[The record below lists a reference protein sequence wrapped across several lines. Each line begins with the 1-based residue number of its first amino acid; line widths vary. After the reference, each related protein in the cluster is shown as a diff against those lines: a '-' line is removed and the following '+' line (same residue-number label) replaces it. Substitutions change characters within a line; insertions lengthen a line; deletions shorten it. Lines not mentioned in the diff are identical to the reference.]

1 MNSNVGVW
9 ISFRHSAFC
18 SIRFPPPKPVSPLY
32 RSSACYDRLFMY
44 ELVLFKNIHDDR
56 VKEIDRYIELG
67 GYAAAKRV
75 VNELTPADV
84 IEMTKSTGLR
94 GRGGAGFPTGLK
106 WSFVPKNTGK
116 PTYLC
121 CNADESE
128 PGTCKDRVIMERD
141 PHQLIEG
148 MIIAS
153 FAVDCHLAFI
163 YIRGEFWYGFQ
174 VLERALEE
182 AKAKGFL
189 GKNIFGSNFDFEIIL
204 HSGAGAY
211 ICGEE
216 TGLIE
221 SLEGKRGH
229 PRQKPPFPAVQGLY
243 ACPTVVNNVET
254 LANLPHIFNR
264 GVDWYKSIG
273 SNAKNTGPKLYCVSG
288 HVNKPAVVER
298 ELGIPLPELIYDVCG
313 GIPNGHKLK
322 GVIPGGS
329 SVPILKADEIDVR
342 MDFDSLAAK
351 GTLLGSAGCMV
362 IDETACIVKLAWRT
376 ARFYAEETCGQC
388 TQCREGTWWMEQV
401 LHRIEHGKGRM
412 SDLNMILDMCSNMK
426 GVTICVLSD
435 ACAMPVEAMINK
447 FREEFEYHIT
457 ERRCMVDAGAVVHA

>member
-1 MNSNVGVW
+1 MS
-9 ISFRHSAFC
+9 
-18 SIRFPPPKPVSPLY
+18 
-32 RSSACYDRLFMY
+32 Y
-44 ELVLFKNIHDDR
+44 ELVLFKNIHDTT
-56 VKEIDRYIELG
+56 VVEIDRYVELG
-67 GYAAAKRV
+67 GYKTARKV
-75 VNELTPADV
+75 LN
-84 IEMTKSTGLR
+84 EMTAAQVIDVTKASGLR

-106 WSFVPKNTGK
+106 WSFVPKDTGK
-116 PTYLC
+116 PVYLC

-128 PGTCKDRVIMERD
+128 PGTCKDRVIIERD

-163 YIRGEFWYGFQ
+163 YIRGEFTYGYR
-174 VLERALEE
+174 VLEKALNQ
-182 AKAKGFL
+182 ARAKGFL
-189 GKNIFGSNFDFEIIL
+189 GQKILGSNYDFDIVL

-229 PRQKPPFPAVQGLY
+229 PRQKPPFPAVSGLY
-243 ACPTVVNNVET
+243 GCPTVVNNVET
-254 LANLPHIFNR
+254 LANLPHLFNR
-264 GVDWYKSIG
+264 GVDWFKSIG
-273 SNAKNTGPKLYCVSG
+273 SNEKNTGPKLYCVSG
-288 HVNKPAVVER
+288 NVNKPAVVER
-298 ELGIPLPELIYDVCG
+298 ELGIPLPELINDICG
-313 GIPNGHKLK
+313 GIPNGRKLK

-329 SVPILKADEIDVR
+329 SVPILRPEETDVR
-342 MDFDSLAAK
+342 MDFESLAAK
-351 GTLLGSAGCMV
+351 GTLLGSCGVIV
-362 IDETACIVKLAWRT
+362 IDDSACIVRLALRT

-401 LHRIEHGKGRM
+401 LHRIEHGNGKM
-412 SDLNMILDMCSNMK
+412 SDLKMILDMCSNMK

-447 FREEFEYHIT
+447 YREEFEHHIT
-457 ERRCMVDAGAVVHA
+457 HKKCMVN

>member
-1 MNSNVGVW
+1 MSN
-9 ISFRHSAFC
+9 
-18 SIRFPPPKPVSPLY
+18 
-32 RSSACYDRLFMY
+32 Y
-44 ELVLFKNIHDDR
+44 ELVLLKNVHDPR
-56 VKEIDRYIELG
+56 TKEIDHYIELG
-67 GYAAAKRV
+67 GYAAARKV
-75 VNELTPADV
+75 LKESTPADV
-84 IEMTKSTGLR
+84 IETTKATGLR

-148 MIIAS
+148 MIIAAY
-153 FAVDCHLAFI
+153 AVDCHLAFI
-163 YIRGEFWYGFQ
+163 YIRGEFTLGYR
-174 VLERALEE
+174 VLDQALQE
-182 AKAKGFL
+182 ARAKGFL
-189 GKNIFGSNFDFEIIL
+189 GTKIFGSAFDFEIVL

-216 TGLIE
+216 TGLLE

-229 PRQKPPFPAVQGLY
+229 PRQKPPFPAVSGLY

-264 GVDWYKSIG
+264 GVDWFKSMG
-273 SNAKNTGPKLYCVSG
+273 SDEKNAGPKLYCVSG
-288 HVNKPAVVER
+288 HVNKPSVVER
-298 ELGIPLPELIYDVCG
+298 EVGIPLPELIEVCG
-313 GIPNGHKLK
+313 GVRTGRKLK

-329 SVPILKADEIDVR
+329 SAPILTADEIDVR
-342 MDFDSLAAK
+342 MDFDSLAKK
-351 GTLLGSAGCMV
+351 GTMLGSAGCMV
-362 IDETACIVKLAWRT
+362 VDDSTCIVKLAWRT

-388 TQCREGTWWMEQV
+388 TQCREGTWWMDQV
-401 LHRIEHGKGRM
+401 LHRIEHGHGKM
-412 SDLNMILDMCSNMK
+412 QDLNMILDMCTNMK

-447 FREEFEYHIT
+447 YREEFEYHIT
-457 ERRCMVDAGAVVHA
+457 EKRCLVS

>member
-1 MNSNVGVW
+1 MS
-9 ISFRHSAFC
+9 
-18 SIRFPPPKPVSPLY
+18 
-32 RSSACYDRLFMY
+32 Y
-44 ELVLFKNIHDDR
+44 ELVLFKNIHDPR

-67 GYAAAKRV
+67 GYKAAEKV
-75 VNELTPADV
+75 VKEFTPAAV
-84 IEMTKSTGLR
+84 IETTKATGLR
-94 GRGGAGFPTGLK
+94 GRGGAGFPTGMK
-106 WSFVPKNTGK
+106 WSFVPKDTGK
-116 PTYLC
+116 PVYLC

-163 YIRGEFWYGFQ
+163 YIRGEFLHGYR
-174 VLERALEE
+174 VLETALEE
-182 AKAKGFL
+182 ARARGFL
-189 GKNIFGSNFDFEIIL
+189 GSRIFGSNFDFDIVL

-243 ACPTVVNNVET
+243 SCPTVVNNVET

-264 GVDWYKSIG
+264 GADWFKSIG
-273 SNAKNTGPKLYCVSG
+273 SNPKNTGPKLYCVSG

-313 GIPNGHKLK
+313 GIPGGRKLK
-322 GVIPGGS
+322 VVIPGGS
-329 SVPILKADEIDVR
+329 SVPILTADEIDVR

-362 IDETACIVKLAWRT
+362 LDESVCMVRFAMRT

-388 TQCREGTWWMEQV
+388 SQCREGTWWMEQV
-401 LHRIEHGKGRM
+401 LHRIEHGHGKM
-412 SDLNMILDMCSNMK
+412 SDLDTILDMCSNMK

-447 FREEFEYHIT
+447 YRAEFEYHIT
-457 ERRCMVDAGAVVHA
+457 NKKCMVGAHAHA

>member
-1 MNSNVGVW
+1 MP
-9 ISFRHSAFC
+9 A
-18 SIRFPPPKPVSPLY
+18 
-32 RSSACYDRLFMY
+32 Y
-44 ELVLFKNIHDDR
+44 ELVLFKNIHDPK
-56 VKEIDRYIELG
+56 VKEIDRYVELG
-67 GYAAAKRV
+67 GYAAARKV
-75 VNELTPADV
+75 VTGMTPAEV
-84 IEMTKSTGLR
+84 IDMTKASGLR
-94 GRGGAGFPTGLK
+94 GRGGAGFPTGMK
-106 WSFVPKNTGK
+106 WSFVPKTTGK
-116 PTYLC
+116 PIYLC

-128 PGTCKDRVIMERD
+128 PGTCKDRVIIERD

-148 MIIAS
+148 MIIAAY
-153 FAVDCHLAFI
+153 AVDCHLAFI
-163 YIRGEFWYGFQ
+163 YIRGEFVYGYQ
-174 VLERALEE
+174 VLERALAE
-182 AKAKGFL
+182 ARAKGFL
-189 GKNIFGSNFDFEIIL
+189 GTRIFGSGYDLDIVL

-216 TGLIE
+216 TGLLE

-254 LANLPHIFNR
+254 LANLPHLFNR
-264 GVDWYKSIG
+264 GVDWYKSLG
-273 SNAKNTGPKLYCVSG
+273 SNEKNTGPKLYCVSG

-298 ELGIPLPELIYDVCG
+298 ELGIPLPELINDICG
-313 GIPNGHKLK
+313 GVRDGHSLK

-329 SVPILKADEIDVR
+329 SVPILRPEEIDVR

-362 IDETACIVKLAWRT
+362 LDDTVCMVRLAWRT

-388 TQCREGTWWMEQV
+388 TQCREGTWWMEHV
-401 LHRIEHGKGRM
+401 LHRIEHGQGRM
-412 SDLNMILDMCSNMK
+412 QDLNMILDMCSNMK

-447 FREEFEYHIT
+447 YRAEFEYHIT
-457 ERRCMVDAGAVVHA
+457 EKRCMVGAHVHA

>member
-1 MNSNVGVW
+1 
-9 ISFRHSAFC
+9 
-18 SIRFPPPKPVSPLY
+18 
-32 RSSACYDRLFMY
+32 MY
-44 ELVLFKNIHDDR
+44 ELILFRNIHDPR
-56 VKEIDRYIELG
+56 AIEMDRYIELG
-67 GYAAAKRV
+67 GYTAARKV
-75 VNELTPADV
+75 LTEHTPAEVVD
-84 IEMTKSTGLR
+84 ITKATGLR
-94 GRGGAGFPTGLK
+94 GRGGAGFPTGMK
-106 WSFVPKNTGK
+106 WSFVPKGTGK
-116 PTYLC
+116 PVYLC

-148 MIIAS
+148 MIIAAY
-153 FAVDCHLAFI
+153 AVDCHLAFL
-163 YIRGEFWYGFQ
+163 YVRGEFAYAYR
-174 VLERALEE
+174 VLNQALEE
-182 AKAKGFL
+182 ARSKGFL
-189 GKNIFGSNFDFEIIL
+189 GKKIFGSGYDLEIIL

-229 PRQKPPFPAVQGLY
+229 PRQKPPFPAVEGLY
-243 ACPTVVNNVET
+243 GCPTVVNNVET

-264 GVDWYKSIG
+264 GADWFKSIG
-273 SNAKNTGPKLYCVSG
+273 SNPKNTGPKLYCVSG
-288 HVNKPAVVER
+288 HVNRPAVVER

-313 GIPNGHKLK
+313 GIRNDHKLK

-329 SVPILKADEIDVR
+329 SVPILKPDEIDVR

-362 IDETACIVKLAWRT
+362 LDETVCMVRMALRT
-376 ARFYAEETCGQC
+376 ARFYADETCGQC

-401 LHRIEHGKGRM
+401 LHRIEHGKGKM
-412 SDLNMILDMCSNMK
+412 SDLKMILDMCSNMK

-447 FREEFEYHIT
+447 YREEFEYHIT
-457 ERRCMVDAGAVVHA
+457 EKRCMVGSPVHTHA

>member
-1 MNSNVGVW
+1 MRFARNYLYNS
-9 ISFRHSAFC
+9 SLMS
-18 SIRFPPPKPVSPLY
+18 
-32 RSSACYDRLFMY
+32 Y
-44 ELVLFKNIHDDR
+44 ELVLFKNINDQR
-56 VKEIDRYIELG
+56 IKEIDRYVELG
-67 GYAAAKRV
+67 GYKAAQKV
-75 VNELTPADV
+75 VKELSPKDV
-84 IEMTKSTGLR
+84 IETTKATGLR
-94 GRGGAGFPTGLK
+94 GRGGAGFPTGMK
-106 WSFVPKNTGK
+106 WSFVPKDTGK
-116 PTYLC
+116 PIYLC

-148 MIIAS
+148 IIIAS

-163 YIRGEFWYGFQ
+163 YIRGEFWYGYQ
-174 VLERALEE
+174 VLERALDE
-182 AKAKGFL
+182 AHAKGFL
-189 GKNIFGSNFDFEIIL
+189 GKKIFGSNFDFDIVL

-243 ACPTVVNNVET
+243 GCPTVVNNVET

-273 SNAKNTGPKLYCVSG
+273 SNAKNTGPKLYCVSN

-298 ELGIPLPELIYDVCG
+298 ELGIPLPELLYDVCG
-313 GIPNGHKLK
+313 GVRNGNKLK

-329 SVPILKADEIDVR
+329 SVPILTDSEIDVR

-362 IDETACIVKLAWRT
+362 VDDSACMVKLAWRT

-401 LHRIEHGKGRM
+401 LHRIEHGQGRM
-412 SDLNMILDMCSNMK
+412 EDLRMILDMCSNMK

-447 FREEFEYHIT
+447 YREEFEYHIT
-457 ERRCMVDAGAVVHA
+457 EKRCMVPAHAHA

>member
-1 MNSNVGVW
+1 
-9 ISFRHSAFC
+9 
-18 SIRFPPPKPVSPLY
+18 
-32 RSSACYDRLFMY
+32 MY
-44 ELVLFKNIHDDR
+44 ELVLFQNVADPLAKDIN
-56 VKEIDRYIELG
+56 RYVALG
-67 GYAAAKRV
+67 GYKAAEKV
-75 VNELTPADV
+75 VKEMTPADV
-84 IEMTKSTGLR
+84 IELTKATGLR

-106 WSFVPKNTGK
+106 WSFVPKGTGN

-148 MIIAS
+148 IIIAS
-153 FAVDCHLAFI
+153 FAVDCHQAFI
-163 YIRGEFWYGFQ
+163 YIRGEFWQAYQ
-174 VLERALEE
+174 VLEKALAEARA
-182 AKAKGFL
+182 KHVL
-189 GKNIFGSNFDFEIIL
+189 GKNIFGSNFDLDIVL

-243 ACPTVVNNVET
+243 DCPTVVNNVET

-264 GVDWYKSIG
+264 GADWFKSLG
-273 SNAKNTGPKLYCVSG
+273 SNPKNAGPKLYCVSG
-288 HVNKPAVVER
+288 HLNKPAVVER

-313 GIPNGHKLK
+313 GIPGGRKLK

-329 SVPILKADEIDVR
+329 SVPILTADEIDVR

-351 GTLLGSAGCMV
+351 GTMLGSAGCMV
-362 IDETACIVKLAWRT
+362 LDETVCMVRFAMRT

-388 TQCREGTWWMEQV
+388 SQCREGTWWMEQV
-401 LHRIEHGKGRM
+401 LHRIEHGHGRM
-412 SDLNMILDMCSNMK
+412 SDLDMILDMCSNMK

-435 ACAMPVEAMINK
+435 ACAMPIEAMVNK
-447 FREEFEYHIT
+447 YREEFEYHISHKK
-457 ERRCMVDAGAVVHA
+457 CLVGAHAHV

>member
-1 MNSNVGVW
+1 
-9 ISFRHSAFC
+9 
-18 SIRFPPPKPVSPLY
+18 
-32 RSSACYDRLFMY
+32 MY
-44 ELVLFKNIHDDR
+44 ELVLFKNIHDPMIVD
-56 VKEIDRYIELG
+56 IGRYEELG
-67 GYAAAKRV
+67 GYKAARKVLRQH
-75 VNELTPADV
+75 TPAEV
-84 IEMTKSTGLR
+84 IDITKATGLR
-94 GRGGAGFPTGLK
+94 GRGGAGFPTGMK
-106 WSFVPKNTGK
+106 WSFVPKETGK
-116 PTYLC
+116 PVYLC

-153 FAVDCHLAFI
+153 YAIDCHLAFL
-163 YIRGEFWYGFQ
+163 YIRGEFAYAYRM
-174 VLERALEE
+174 LEKAIAE
-182 AKAKGFL
+182 ARQRGYL
-189 GKNIFGSNFDFEIIL
+189 GSKIFGSDYDLDIVL

-243 ACPTVVNNVET
+243 GCPTVVNNVET

-264 GVDWYKSIG
+264 GADWFKSIG
-273 SNAKNTGPKLYCVSG
+273 SNPKNSGPKLYCVSG

-313 GIPNGHKLK
+313 GVRNGNKLK

-329 SVPILKADEIDVR
+329 SVPILRADEIDVR

-362 IDETACIVKLAWRT
+362 LDESACIVRMALRT

-388 TQCREGTWWMEQV
+388 SQCREGTWWMEQV
-401 LHRIEHGKGRM
+401 LHRIEHSQGKM
-412 SDLNMILDMCSNMK
+412 SDLEMILDMCTNMK

-447 FREEFEYHIT
+447 YREEFEYHIT
-457 ERRCMVDAGAVVHA
+457 EKRCMVAPRTTAQV

>member
-1 MNSNVGVW
+1 MS
-9 ISFRHSAFC
+9 
-18 SIRFPPPKPVSPLY
+18 
-32 RSSACYDRLFMY
+32 Y
-44 ELVLFKNIHDDR
+44 ELVLFKNIHDEQ
-56 VKEIDRYIELG
+56 VKEIGRYSELG
-67 GYAAAKRV
+67 GYKAARRLLT
-75 VNELTPADV
+75 ELTPAEV
-84 IEMTKSTGLR
+84 IDTTKASGLR

-106 WSFVPKNTGK
+106 WSFVPKTTGK
-116 PTYLC
+116 PIYLC

-128 PGTCKDRVIMERD
+128 PGTCKDRVILERD

-148 MIIAS
+148 IIIAAY
-153 FAVDCHLAFI
+153 AVECHLAFI
-163 YIRGEFWYGFQ
+163 YIRGEFTLGYR
-174 VLERALEE
+174 VVERAIAE
-182 AKAKGFL
+182 ARAKGYL
-189 GKNIFGSNFDFEIIL
+189 GSKIFGSSFDLDIVL

-216 TGLIE
+216 TGLLE

-229 PRQKPPFPAVQGLY
+229 PRQKPPFPAIQGLY

-254 LANLPHIFNR
+254 LANLPHLFNR
-264 GVDWYKSIG
+264 GVEWFKSMG
-273 SNAKNTGPKLYCVSG
+273 SNEKNAGPKLYCVSG
-288 HVNKPAVVER
+288 HVNKPSVVER
-298 ELGIPLPELIYDVCG
+298 EVGIPLPELIDVCG
-313 GIPNGHKLK
+313 GVRTGHKLK
-322 GVIPGGS
+322 AVIPGGS
-329 SVPILKADEIDVR
+329 SAPILKADEIDVR

-351 GTLLGSAGCMV
+351 GTMLGSAGCMV
-362 IDETACIVKLAWRT
+362 IDETACMVKLAWRT

-412 SDLNMILDMCSNMK
+412 SDLKMILDMCTNMK

-457 ERRCMVDAGAVVHA
+457 EKRCLVGGHA

>member
-1 MNSNVGVW
+1 M
-9 ISFRHSAFC
+9 
-18 SIRFPPPKPVSPLY
+18 
-32 RSSACYDRLFMY
+32 
-44 ELVLFKNIHDDR
+44 
-56 VKEIDRYIELG
+56 
-67 GYAAAKRV
+67 
-75 VNELTPADV
+75 
-84 IEMTKSTGLR
+84 
-94 GRGGAGFPTGLK
+94 K

-128 PGTCKDRVIMERD
+128 PGTCKDRVILERD

-153 FAVDCHLAFI
+153 YAVDCHLAFV
-163 YIRGEFWYGFQ
+163 YIRGEFTLRYR
-174 VLERALEE
+174 VMEAALEE
-182 AKAKGFL
+182 ARAKGFL
-189 GKNIFGSNFDFEIIL
+189 GRGILGSTFDLDIIL

-216 TGLIE
+216 TGLLE

-229 PRQKPPFPAVQGLY
+229 PRQKPPFPAVHGLY
-243 ACPTVVNNVET
+243 GCPTVVNNVET
-254 LANLPHIFNR
+254 LANLPHIFSR
-264 GVDWYKSIG
+264 GVDWYRSIG
-273 SNAKNTGPKLYCVSG
+273 SDEKNTGPKLYCVSG
-288 HVNKPAVVER
+288 HVKKPAVVER
-298 ELGIPLPELIYDVCG
+298 ELGIPLPELIHDVCG
-313 GIPNGHKLK
+313 GMRNGNKLK

-342 MDFDSLAAK
+342 MDFDSLAKK

-388 TQCREGTWWMEQV
+388 TQCREGTWWMDQV
-401 LHRIEHGKGRM
+401 LHRIEHGKGKM
-412 SDLNMILDMCSNMK
+412 QDLDMILDMCTNMK

-435 ACAMPVEAMINK
+435 ACAMPVEAMIKK
-447 FREEFEYHIT
+447 FREELSIT
-457 ERRCMVDAGAVVHA
+457 SRKSAAW